1 VLFILLPVVPVG
13 TWPLTVQ
20 LPLGLGAGGLFLGI
34 GGIVHLGSNLTPLPH
49 PPDDSYLVTT
59 GVYRLVR
66 HPIYVGVLFLALAY
80 ALWRMSLWHG
90 IGVLGLGWFFDRKA
104 TQEEQWL
111 TAKFPEYTAY
121 QAAVNYSQLKQ
132 GAFSSP
138 AVSKPTASLWGGLQ
152 HPQSTVTSALNNR
165 FWCPQYNYN
174 LRQLKLLKE
183 LSSPH

>member
-66 HPIYVGVLFLALAY
+66 HPIYASVLFLALAY
-80 ALWRMSLWHG
+80 ALWHMSLWHG

-121 QAAVNYSQLKQ
+121 QAAVK
-132 GAFSSP
+132 
-138 AVSKPTASLWGGLQ
+138 
-152 HPQSTVTSALNNR
+152 
-165 FWCPQYNYN
+165 
-174 LRQLKLLKE
+174 KLL
-183 LSSPH
+183 PGIY